1 MINFL
6 REWIIN
12 ICTAVFFIT
21 AVEMILPDNSMK
33 KYSKFVL
40 GLILITVFI
49 NPIISIFNKN
59 FDMSAYTT
67 KISREIDKNS
77 EGSSTR
83 IEEYKKE
90 DIRSTLE
97 TFKTNLEKNCEEKL
111 KQKYPDGT
119 YDVDAEVDYDTEKE
133 SVSIK
138 KVCVSVDYST
148 VSVVKKVTINLQ
160 NDEKEG
166 GTYQKKDDEIQSY
179 LSSQLDVPK
188 DLIQIRQA

>member
-83 IEEYKKE
+83 VEEYKKE
-90 DIRSTLE
+90 NIRSTLE